1 MQEEGDSAK
10 VSSGQDETGDSA
22 EVSPGQD
29 ETPESPSGQSVPP
42 ETPSETPPERSQIP
56 EDQNKERGGE
66 SPEKKPKGIR
76 GIIAPLLILAFFL
89 IFVVVVG
96 QQTIGGKTKDLSL
109 NDFYSLLAKGKIEK
123 IQILK
128 TETKIF
134 LREAE
139 GGSKKKV
146 LKVPESYFRDRADL
160 LRKPTSEAASAPGL
174 TDEQKRFLAKL
185 ENPSPPEIRFDPGE
199 SVLLSMLYTFG
210 PLLLILLLLWFVLFR
225 QVRGPMGTGS
235 ILSFGR
241 SKAKL
246 SDKTKNLVTFD
257 DVAGIEEAKEEV
269 QQIIEFLK
277 DSGKFKRIG
286 ARIPRGVLLVGQPGT
301 GKTLLAKAIAGEAG
315 VPFFSISGS
324 DFVEMFVGVGA
335 SRVRDLF
342 KQAKDNAPCIIFLDE
357 IDAVGRRRGS
367 GLGGGHDE
375 REQTLNA
382 ILVEMDGFERNVG
395 IIMVAA
401 TNRPDVLDPA
411 LLRPG
416 RFDREI
422 VLDLPDLKGREAILL
437 VHSRDVKIEDNIDFS
452 VIARM
457 TPMFSGAE
465 LEALI
470 NEAAL
475 IAVMQGKEKVDMACL
490 EEARDKVRWGSE
502 KRSRVMSEED
512 RKIAAFHESGH
523 ALLAH
528 LLPDMDPL
536 HKVTIIPRGTFL
548 GATMQVP
555 EKDRY
560 TMRRK
565 YLLGQIKTLLGGFIA
580 EQIFFDDVTSGSQND
595 IKNATQLV
603 RLMVCEWGMS
613 DNVGPINYSISHDTV
628 FLGREFS
635 GPKNF
640 SEATAQ
646 KIDKEIKL
654 IITRQYEETRTFMLE
669 HKEHIQKLAEAL
681 LKYETLSGEDVD
693 KLVNGASVEDL
704 QKNSKPANDTVQ
716 PPETAGKGEAKE

>member
-1 MQEEGDSAK
+1 VTDTGEQEDGKQQESEAPKAPPEQEEA
-10 VSSGQDETGDSA
+10 
-22 EVSPGQD
+22 PG
-29 ETPESPSGQSVPP
+29 VPP
-42 ETPSETPPERSQIP
+42 EESEPPEGPDRQAGGDSPQKPRSA
-56 EDQNKERGGE
+56 R
-66 SPEKKPKGIR
+66 S
-76 GIIAPLLILAFFL
+76 IITPLLILAFFL
-89 IFVVVVG
+89 IFILVVG
-96 QQTIGGKTKDLSL
+96 QQTIGGKTEDLDL
-109 NDFYSLLAKGKIEK
+109 NQFYDLLAKGKIKKLEVSK
-123 IQILK
+123 EETTVIL
-128 TETKIF
+128 
-134 LREAE
+134 LEAV
-139 GGSKKKV
+139 GGSDKRRIKIDKQ
-146 LKVPESYFRDRADL
+146 YFLDRADL
-160 LRKPTSEAASAPGL
+160 LRTHPDEAAHAPGL
-174 TDEQKRFLAKL
+174 TNEQNEFIGKL
-185 ENPSPPEIRFDPGE
+185 KNPSPPSIVFDTGD
-199 SVLLSMLYTFG
+199 SFFLSMLYTFG
-210 PLLLILLLLWFVLFR
+210 PLLLILAVLWFFLFR
-225 QVRGPMGTGS
+225 QVRGPMGAGS

-246 SDKTKNLVTFD
+246 SDKTKNKVTFD

-269 QQIIEFLK
+269 QQIIEFLR
-277 DSGKFKRIG
+277 DTGKFKRIG
-286 ARIPRGVLLVGQPGT
+286 ARIPRGVLLVGPPGT

-382 ILVEMDGFERNVG
+382 ILVEMDGFETDVG

-401 TNRPDVLDPA
+401 TNRPDILDPA

-422 VLDLPDLKGREAILL
+422 VLDLPDLKGREAILR
-437 VHSRDVKIEDNIDFS
+437 VHSRNVKIEDDIDFS

-475 IAVMQGKEKVDMACL
+475 LAVMREKEKVDIACL

-502 KRSRVMSEED
+502 KRSRVMADED
-512 RKIAAFHESGH
+512 RKITAFHEGGH
-523 ALLAH
+523 AILAN
-528 LLPDMDPL
+528 LLPDVDPL
-536 HKVTIIPRGTFL
+536 HKVTIIPRGVAL
-548 GATMQVP
+548 GATMQLP

-565 YLLGQIKTLLGGFIA
+565 HVLGTIKMFLGGFIA
-580 EQIFFDDVTSGSQND
+580 EQIFCDDVTTGSQND
-595 IKNATQLV
+595 IKNATRLV

-613 DNVGPINYSISHDTV
+613 SDVGPINYSISRDTV

-635 GPKNF
+635 GPKNY

-646 KIDKEIKL
+646 KIDKEIKQ
-654 IITRQYEETRTFMLE
+654 IITQQYEEAKALMLE
-669 HKEHIQKLAEAL
+669 HKEHVQKLAEAL
-681 LKYETLSGEDVD
+681 LKYESLTGEDVK
-693 KLVNGASVEDL
+693 KLIDGASIEDL
-704 QKNSKPANDTVQ
+704 KKNSKPENKAGD
-716 PPETAGKGEAKE
+716 PAETPSEEKTD